1 MKEVPTPLQWFL
13 EYFEVEDSRALVDNI
28 EVFLNIHVDL
38 TEDTEDNTKFVNF
51 IRSYE
56 QNFVLFANDWI
67 EDEQKK
73 QQFINFCNKQRIR
86 DLFDN

>member
-13 EYFEVEDSRALVDNI
+13 EYFEVEDSRNLVDNI

-38 TEDTEDNTKFVNF
+38 TENTEDNTKFVNF